1 VRENSLLL
9 PLIFELFLLG
19 ALLQLFRNR
28 QTVTTATPAPVVNG
42 ATPMMGTWKKM
53 VFIKKQNGIDEKNGI
68 DGKIWYLRNKGIYE
82 KTYI

>member
-1 VRENSLLL
+1 
-9 PLIFELFLLG
+9 
-19 ALLQLFRNR
+19 
-28 QTVTTATPAPVVNG
+28 
-42 ATPMMGTWKKM
+42 M

>member
-1 VRENSLLL
+1 MKKH
-9 PLIFELFLLG
+9 I
-19 ALLQLFRNR
+19 
-28 QTVTTATPAPVVNG
+28 
-42 ATPMMGTWKKM
+42 WKKM